1 MHESQLFKEDLEQRQ
16 QNIFYSLVGTHG
28 QHGVEERVI
37 QTVVTS
43 ARTMMLHQALLWPK
57 HFDMRSWP
65 FALDQ
70 AACLCNHFS
79 NKFSSVALL

>member
-16 QNIFYSLVGTHG
+16 QTISYSVVGTHG
-28 QHGVEERVI
+28 ENGIAERKI
-37 QTVVTS
+37 QTIVTS
-43 ARTMMLHQALLWPK
+43 ACTMMLHQDLLWPK